1 MQKIKAAFFDRDGTL
16 IKDVN
21 YLSNLDDIQIL
32 PKAIL
37 LCSCLQNLGYKLFVV
52 TNQSGVARGYFD
64 EDFVNKTHNHITKL
78 FKKEGINLEKFYYC
92 PHHPYRAKDPKYFKS
107 CFCRKPMPGMIF
119 KAEKDFDIDLN
130 KSLMFGDKLSD
141 IQSGII
147 AGCKSFF
154 IQDFLSGNLD
164 IEDLRKLITI

>member
-21 YLSNLDDIQIL
+21 YLSNIKKVEIFSEV
-32 PKAIL
+32 IS
-37 LCSCLQNLGYKLFVV
+37 LCSYLQNAGYKLFVI
-52 TNQSGVARGYFD
+52 TNQSGVARGYFG
-64 EDFVNKTHNHITKL
+64 EDFVNKTHKYIQDL
-78 FKKEGINLEKFYYC
+78 FGEKGVNFEAFYYC
-92 PHHPYRAKDPKYFKS
+92 PHHPHKAKESRYLRS
-107 CFCRKPMPGMIF
+107 CFCRKPMPGMFF
-119 KAEKDFDIDLN
+119 KAEKDFGIDLK

-164 IEDLRKLITI
+164 EKRLENLINL